1 MWRYIAVLSCDACIV
16 YAAFVHTYSTL
27 DRGVVQ
33 ELKEKDLVYP
43 CFCTDDELAAMKK
56 AAEAADLPPVYN
68 GKWARATAEQVQAE
82 MDAGTPPC
90 YRCAPLLL
98 EYIKARKKIKWARK
112 ANKHMRQTVHTCNRC
127 SSV

>member
-1 MWRYIAVLSCDACIV
+1 MHVWHYIAILLCDACTLCV
-16 YAAFVHTYSTL
+16 SFVHTCSAL

-33 ELKEKDLVYP
+33 ELKEKDLVYR

-82 MDAGTPPC
+82 MDAGTPFC
-90 YRCAPLLL
+90 YRCTPLLL
-98 EYIKARKKIKWARK
+98 E
-112 ANKHMRQTVHTCNRC
+112 
-127 SSV
+127 